1 MHALKKI
8 CYNPALWTQVAS
20 SPPPCVLKVVA
31 IDTSSREVTLVK
43 GGHSCQG
50 RSLLSVLWQHMTV
63 PAKHATYCM
72 RLCHCTAWLFI
83 SLFKTWRKALLK
95 IKTLCL
101 FLLQKSTLSISG
113 YLPTWRSIYVNSPEN
128 LIMWWANAAYLHSV
142 HSAM

>member
-43 GGHSCQG
+43 EGHSCQFYDNTWLFQQ
-50 RSLLSVLWQHMTV
+50 SMQH
-63 PAKHATYCM
+63 M